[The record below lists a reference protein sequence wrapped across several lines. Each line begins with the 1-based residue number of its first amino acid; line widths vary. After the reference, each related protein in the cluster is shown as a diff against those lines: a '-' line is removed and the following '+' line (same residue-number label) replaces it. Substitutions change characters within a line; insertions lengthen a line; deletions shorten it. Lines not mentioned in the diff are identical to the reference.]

1 MKRQTVFLQL
11 FVTLILLVAA
21 SVASTGYFGIKSLRT
36 YAIEDAGSRQWE
48 LVLTLASLYER
59 ESDEYSQSF
68 SSRKEESE
76 SFISYLPESLGYRI
90 TIIAADGRVLADTH
104 EDARTMDNHG
114 NRPEVREA
122 VSKGRGSSIRTSDT
136 LGGVPLI
143 YTAYYDS
150 SLSLVFRVARTVEG
164 LQAGLDRSIRA
175 FVVFAVLLISVSV
188 VVSILAARRI
198 SQLLHSVQIVADHYA
213 RGDFSKVLTLSG
225 FQEADVLSRTINRM
239 GRQLRDTI
247 MALEFRREELQ
258 SMLEGMTAPVVLLD
272 RKLDIR
278 KINPAASK
286 LLGIET
292 QECIGKGMLSVFR
305 SPELYDLA
313 RKVMDGEDIGE
324 TLIRLD
330 SGGPP
335 VYLQTNASIVQGRGA
350 DDTGCL
356 LVMNDITRITQLEMM
371 RKDFV
376 ANVSHELRTPITS
389 ILGFV
394 ETLRQSENIDTE
406 TRDGFLEIIHR
417 QAFRLEHI
425 IGDLMALSRLEEGES
440 GLVRET
446 VGVRELFQGAM
457 DTLAFKAD
465 ARNTQ
470 IQLDVRNDETCC
482 VHPILAEQALVNLL
496 ENAIKYSPEGS
507 HVTLSSEVNEEE
519 VVFIVRDDGP
529 GIPESELTRIF
540 ERFHRLDKARSREMG
555 GTGLGLAI
563 VKHIAIKHGGR
574 VWVESRLGKGCAFH
588 IAFPHGSCDQT
599 SQSTEK

>member
-1 MKRQTVFLQL
+1 
-11 FVTLILLVAA
+11 
-21 SVASTGYFGIKSLRT
+21 
-36 YAIEDAGSRQWE
+36 
-48 LVLTLASLYER
+48 
-59 ESDEYSQSF
+59 
-68 SSRKEESE
+68 
-76 SFISYLPESLGYRI
+76 
-90 TIIAADGRVLADTH
+90 
-104 EDARTMDNHG
+104 
-114 NRPEVREA
+114 
-122 VSKGRGSSIRTSDT
+122 
-136 LGGVPLI
+136 
-143 YTAYYDS
+143 
-150 SLSLVFRVARTVEG
+150 
-164 LQAGLDRSIRA
+164 
-175 FVVFAVLLISVSV
+175 
-188 VVSILAARRI
+188 
-198 SQLLHSVQIVADHYA
+198 
-213 RGDFSKVLTLSG
+213 
-225 FQEADVLSRTINRM
+225 M

-247 MALEFRREELQ
+247 TALEFRRDELQ

-272 RKLDIR
+272 TKLDIR

-292 QECIGKGMLSVFR
+292 EECIGKGMLSVFR

-313 RKVMDGEDIGE
+313 RKVMDGEDIDE

-330 SGGPP
+330 GGGAP
-335 VYLQTNASIVQGRGA
+335 VYLQTNASIVQGRGT
-350 DDTGCL
+350 DDAGCL

-394 ETLRQSENIDTE
+394 ETLRQSENIDPE

-457 DTLAFKAD
+457 DTLAFKAE

-470 IQLDVRNDETCC
+470 IQLDVRNDETCF

-507 HVTLSSEVNEEE
+507 RVTLSSQTNGEE
-519 VVFIVRDDGP
+519 VIVIVRDDGP

-574 VWVESRLGKGCAFH
+574 VWVESSLGKGCAFH
-588 IAFPHGSCDQT
+588 IAFPLGSCDHP
-599 SQSTEK
+599 SQSAEK